1 MRRCFLTGCFTGLL
15 PKAPGTWGSLFGV
28 VVAYAILLFLPQS
41 TLFLLAILL
50 SVVAVKEINIYE
62 KQTQTHDDPS
72 IVIDEI
78 VGIFFGASILPN
90 THPIWLL
97 VLFVTFRFF
106 DIKKPSIIGRAE
118 KLPGGLGVMAD
129 DIIAGIAAGLL
140 TGVIYVIFIRLI
152 DINF

>member
-1 MRRCFLTGCFTGLL
+1 MRRCFLTGCYTGLL

-28 VVAYAILLFLPQS
+28 VMAYVSLLFLPQS
-41 TLFLLAILL
+41 TLFLFAILL
-50 SVVAVKEINIYE
+50 TIVSIKEINIYE
-62 KQTQTHDDPS
+62 RQTQTHDDPS

-97 VLFVTFRFF
+97 VLFLAFRFF
-106 DIKKPSIIGRAE
+106 DIKKPSIIGRVE

-129 DIIAGIAAGLL
+129 DIVAGITAGLL
-140 TGVIYVIFIRLI
+140 TGVIYVAITYLV
-152 DINF
+152 

>member
-1 MRRCFLTGCFTGLL
+1 MRRCFLTGCYTGLL

-28 VVAYAILLFLPQS
+28 VVAFSILLFLPQS
-41 TLFLLAILL
+41 TLFLFAILL
-50 SVVAVKEINIYE
+50 SVIAVREINIYE
-62 KQTQTHDDPS
+62 KRTKTHDDPS

-97 VLFVTFRFF
+97 VLFLAFRFF

-140 TGVIYVIFIRLI
+140 TGVIYVAITHLV
-152 DINF
+152 

>member
-1 MRRCFLTGCFTGLL
+1 M
-15 PKAPGTWGSLFGV
+15 

-41 TLFLLAILL
+41 TLFLFAILL
-50 SVVAVKEINIYE
+50 SVIAVREINIYE
-62 KQTQTHDDPS
+62 KRTKTHDDPS

-97 VLFVTFRFF
+97 VLFLAFRFF

-140 TGVIYVIFIRLI
+140 TGVIYVAITHLV
-152 DINF
+152 

>member
-1 MRRCFLTGCFTGLL
+1 MRRCFLTGCYTGTL
-15 PKAPGTWGSLFGV
+15 PKAPGTWGSLFGTLL
-28 VVAYAILLFLPQS
+28 AAIILAFLPQS
-41 TLFLLAILL
+41 TLFLLALL
-50 SVVAVKEINIYE
+50 LTIIAVKEINAYE
-62 KQTQTHDDPS
+62 KDGGVHDDPQ

-97 VLFVTFRFF
+97 LLFVTFRFF

-140 TGVIYVIFIRLI
+140 TGVIYVGATYWI
-152 DINF
+152 